1 MENLPRTLV
10 RLGVAVAMLASL
22 AALPRGRGLAAPEPV
37 LEVAA
42 VPPPARVADAWAVE
56 VDGWRIVIDGVVVDP
71 AALRL
76 PETTPLGPIGVDEF
90 RGFAALIGRLAE
102 EEAMDWRL
110 VAAVAFEESR
120 FDPHAVSPAGAVGLM
135 QVREVAARHVG
146 VLSYQAPEANVRAG
160 VRYLKTMSD
169 RYSRAR
175 GRDRL
180 ALMLAAY
187 NMGPGHVADA
197 QQLARELGYAPDVWD
212 GSMQEMVRLL
222 EQPAFYSRLANGY
235 AQGANVVG
243 YVERVLTRYGQYR
256 RRYPSEPRG
265 AAG

>member
-1 MENLPRTLV
+1 MENLWR
-10 RLGVAVAMLASL
+10 AVLRL
-22 AALPRGRGLAAPEPV
+22 AAAGAIVAALVVVFGRRD
-37 LEVAA
+37 A
-42 VPPPARVADAWAVE
+42 VPPAPRVQLSAGPLAPLAADAWAVE
-56 VDGWRIVIDGVVVDP
+56 VDGWRIVVDGVVVDP

-76 PETTPLGPIGVDEF
+76 PEMAPLAPPGVDEF
-90 RGFAALIGRLAE
+90 RGYAALIGRLAE
-102 EEAMDWRL
+102 EGGLDWRL

-135 QVREVAARHVG
+135 QVRDVAARDVG
-146 VLSYQAPEANVRAG
+146 VLSFHAPEANVRAG
-160 VRYLKTMSD
+160 VKYLKGMADLYTE
-169 RYSRAR
+169 AR

-197 QQLARELGYAPDVWD
+197 QKLARELGFSPVVWD
-212 GSMQEMVRLL
+212 GSMEEMVRLL

-235 AQGANVVG
+235 AQGASVVA
-243 YVERVLTRYGQYR
+243 YVGRVLSRYGQYR
-256 RRYPSEPRG
+256 RRYPSEPRS